1 MKNNSAVSGFHKL
14 STADRLSLLRD
25 LLNLSEEEIKHI
37 SSSGA
42 ISLDKVDRLIENVI
56 GVAEIPLG
64 VATYFLINGKDYL
77 IPMAIEEASVVA
89 ACSNGAKVA
98 RLSGGFTCTLDI
110 QNLLCHCCF
119 R

>member
-25 LLNLSEEEIKHI
+25 LLDLSEEEIKHI

-42 ISLDKVDRLIENVI
+42 SSLDKVDRLIENVI

-64 VATYFLINGKDYL
+64 GATYFLINGKDYL
-77 IPMAIEEASVVA
+77 IPMAIEEAS
-89 ACSNGAKVA
+89 ACTCQA
-98 RLSGGFTCTLDI
+98 RGSVSRTSS
-110 QNLLCHCCF
+110 

>member
-42 ISLDKVDRLIENVI
+42 ISLDKVDEIKPEVDTLPQAKYFRQAFYGVPVRMALISLL
-56 GVAEIPLG
+56 LG
-64 VATYFLINGKDYL
+64 GDL
-77 IPMAIEEASVVA
+77 
-89 ACSNGAKVA
+89 
-98 RLSGGFTCTLDI
+98 
-110 QNLLCHCCF
+110 
-119 R
+119 